1 MLVTMVDT
9 CIKLLN
15 DLSSVVSLIR
25 VTAARHAKYG
35 VVPAHFPVVGTVLL
49 EALEEADQEF
59 WSDRLRLAWSNLYQI
74 LAGMMITA
82 MQEIQHQDA
91 LFDPSSTVPPTHAR
105 GLSSLSDSAVLER
118 DTKDPL
124 LNPNYREPGRVDPG
138 SGGSSP
144 DSSQR
149 TVAIKM
155 TRKGGTKGGKKRCHC
170 VIL

>member
-1 MLVTMVDT
+1 MMLVTMVDT
-9 CIKLLN
+9 CVKLLN

-25 VTAARHAKYG
+25 VTAARHVKYG

-91 LFDPSSTVPPTHAR
+91 LFDPSSAVPPTHAR
-105 GLSSLSDSAVLER
+105 GLSSLSDSAVLES
-118 DTKDPL
+118 KDPL
-124 LNPNYREPGRVDPG
+124 LNPNYTEPGRDPG
-138 SGGSSP
+138 SVHSSP

-149 TVAIKM
+149 TVVIKM
-155 TRKGGTKGGKKRCHC
+155 GRKGGKKGGKKRCHC